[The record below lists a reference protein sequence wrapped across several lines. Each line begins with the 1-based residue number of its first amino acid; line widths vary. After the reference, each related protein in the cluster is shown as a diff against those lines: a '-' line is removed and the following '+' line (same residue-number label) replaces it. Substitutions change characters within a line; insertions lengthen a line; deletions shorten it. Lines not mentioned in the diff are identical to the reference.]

1 MQLATRWIALAITTS
16 GSLKRMYK
24 KRLQCVCLQ
33 EIVTPSLVEILL
45 CEYNSHHGVVER
57 QDLTR
62 AVSGFIIG
70 TLGCTPLWLVVVV
83 RGTGS
88 STVPFSLGS
97 GRVDGM
103 VFNVY

>member
-33 EIVTPSLVEILL
+33 VTFPVL
-45 CEYNSHHGVVER
+45 G